1 MNDFSIFDTLFNNV
15 MADNACLYAK
25 TSTPRVD
32 VLEQKDAYTLEM
44 ELPGRSE
51 NDVNIEV
58 DYKNL
63 KISSVKEEAKNDSEN
78 EKPKYVLRERGSR
91 DFERNFILPEDVD
104 TESIKANFKNGI
116 LTINMAKRENAV
128 PRKIEVLAC

>member
-25 TSTPRVD
+25 NSTPRVD

-128 PRKIEVLAC
+128 PRKIEVQAC

>member
-25 TSTPRVD
+25 NSAPRVD

-128 PRKIEVLAC
+128 PRKIEVQAC

>member
-25 TSTPRVD
+25 NSTPRVD

-78 EKPKYVLRERGSR
+78 EKTKYVLRERGSR

-128 PRKIEVLAC
+128 PRKIEVQAC